1 MSDAAVLGFS
11 AVSLVIGARRLF
23 DRLDLCLGRGERVAI
38 IGPSGTGKSVIQ
50 RLAIGMT
57 PPLTGSVALFG
68 EDLGALPA
76 AAQRRLRGRCGMVF
90 QGGSLI
96 GSLSVEDN
104 LWLALDA
111 APAARKRLRRRIDR
125 ALFDF
130 GIEHAAP
137 LIAGD
142 LSEGERRR
150 GELGRAFV
158 RDPELLILDEPLVGL
173 HADADAIEAVLARQI
188 IARGRALLLLT
199 QDRGL
204 AHRLCERVLLLENG
218 VLVQQDGADAAPF
231 ASA

>member
-1 MSDAAVLGFS
+1 MSDAALLRFS
-11 AVSLVIGARRLF
+11 AVSLVLGGRRLF

-50 RLAIGMT
+50 RLAIGMM

-68 EDLGALPA
+68 ENLGSLTA
-76 AAQRRLRGRCGMVF
+76 AAQRRLRGRCGMGF

-96 GSLSVEDN
+96 GGLSVEDN

-150 GELGRAFV
+150 VELARAFV

-173 HADADAIEAVLARQI
+173 RADADAIEAVLARQI

-199 QDRGL
+199 QDSDL
-204 AHRLCERVLLLENG
+204 AHRLCERVLVLESG
-218 VLVQQDGADAAPF
+218 ALVQQAEAGAVPF
-231 ASA
+231 DSA